1 MSLVRNFTK
10 RARAQTRG
18 EEQAP
23 PRSCT
28 VKYAPGTINRAKISL
43 PTELLS
49 TTNVQALN
57 APDIRKISGGSAAG
71 SSTDSLNSDNDF
83 SIFDKGFLSAD
94 NSSASDLSP
103 ITPMTPFSDLG
114 ISNEIKDFFS
124 AKPAIASAAATPA
137 PEPVPALPK
146 RAPSHSKKAHV
157 ELSQERSVKRSMS
170 PPPTDIVRSEATT
183 RDNAAIFSSPNASL
197 SESAH
202 PFSRELAKVDKV
214 AEGFGAA
221 GIVLDEEEQEML
233 SKGLRKFTV
242 EDYIAEITG
251 FTGGVYEDKIM
262 LNPWL

>member
-18 EEQAP
+18 EEQAL

-57 APDIRKISGGSAAG
+57 APDIRKIFGGSTPG

-83 SIFDKGFLSAD
+83 SSLDKGFLSAD

-114 ISNEIKDFFS
+114 IGNEIKDFFS
-124 AKPAIASAAATPA
+124 SKPAIASTASPPA
-137 PEPVPALPK
+137 SEPVPALPK

-157 ELSQERSVKRSMS
+157 ELSLEMSVKRSMS
-170 PPPTDIVRSEATT
+170 PPPTDIARSEATT
-183 RDNAAIFSSPNASL
+183 RDKVGMFSSPKASL
-197 SESAH
+197 SENTH
-202 PFSRELAKVDKV
+202 PFGREIAKVDKV
-214 AEGFGAA
+214 AEGFGGA
-221 GIVLDEEEQEML
+221 GMVLDEEEQEML

-251 FTGGVYEDKIM
+251 FTGGIYEDKIM

>member
-1 MSLVRNFTK
+1 
-10 RARAQTRG
+10 
-18 EEQAP
+18 
-23 PRSCT
+23 

-57 APDIRKISGGSAAG
+57 APDIRKISEGSTAS

-83 SIFDKGFLSAD
+83 ASFDKGFLSAD
-94 NSSASDLSP
+94 SSSASDLSP

-114 ISNEIKDFFS
+114 FSNETRDFFS
-124 AKPAIASAAATPA
+124 SKPALALATSTPA
-137 PEPVPALPK
+137 SEPVPALPK

-157 ELSQERSVKRSMS
+157 ELSRERSAQRSMS
-170 PPPTDIVRSEATT
+170 PPPTDIARSEATM
-183 RDNAAIFSSPNASL
+183 RDKVPIFSSPTPSP
-197 SESAH
+197 SENAH
-202 PFSRELAKVDKV
+202 PFGRELARVDKV

-221 GIVLDEEEQEML
+221 GMVLDDEEQEML

-242 EDYIAEITG
+242 EDYVAEITG
-251 FTGGVYEDKIM
+251 FTGGIYEDKIM